1 MPSRLL
7 RESILDSDAVN
18 SLSLGGEVFYR
29 RLMSVVDD
37 FGRFDGRPAV
47 LRGRLYPL
55 RLDTVSE
62 ADIVEWLCECRQAGL
77 VAFYTVDGR
86 TYIQFHKLGAPR
98 AKESK
103 YPPPPDSAQMQ
114 TGENGCKRMQTGAN
128 GCNSSSFE
136 MPGSQ
141 LTSVNGCAQTRADVP
156 YSYSG
161 SDSYSGSGAPP
172 LPPTGGREGGG
183 GEYKSK
189 PADED
194 QYDPGK
200 PAEARPRSPVGFAD
214 APDPVVAEAEVVKR
228 FAAAW
233 ASAGLGGLIDG
244 RLSVTLRGMLLG
256 NLSDPDWAAQWEEA
270 VRLAGGRAFLRDG
283 VGRRVGRLD
292 VGEFLRK
299 PDLAREIING
309 LGQPAPFPAA
319 KPAYES
325 PAQKIMRERA
335 EKRAK
340 GGAA

>member
-114 TGENGCKRMQTGAN
+114 TGENGCKRMQT
-128 GCNSSSFE
+128 
-136 MPGSQ
+136 
-141 LTSVNGCAQTRADVP
+141 DVIH
-156 YSYSG
+156 
-161 SDSYSGSGAPP
+161 P
-172 LPPTGGREGGG
+172 L
-183 GEYKSK
+183 
-189 PADED
+189 
-194 QYDPGK
+194 
-200 PAEARPRSPVGFAD
+200 
-214 APDPVVAEAEVVKR
+214 
-228 FAAAW
+228 
-233 ASAGLGGLIDG
+233 
-244 RLSVTLRGMLLG
+244 LRCQVL
-256 NLSDPDWAAQWEEA
+256 NLH
-270 VRLAGGRAFLRDG
+270 L
-283 VGRRVGRLD
+283 
-292 VGEFLRK
+292 
-299 PDLAREIING
+299 
-309 LGQPAPFPAA
+309 
-319 KPAYES
+319 
-325 PAQKIMRERA
+325 
-335 EKRAK
+335 
-340 GGAA
+340 